1 MSSAIKDGGLPAA
14 EDLPGLLSAWA
25 ARNPDEVALS
35 YLDFRSHSGGAQS
48 AWTWRELDA
57 RVGAVAAWLQ
67 RRVRKGA
74 PVAVLI
80 GQTPDYVVAFL
91 GALRAGAAAVPL
103 FTPDMP
109 GHGDRLA
116 AVLRDCASSTVLTTQ
131 DAAPSVTAFVETH
144 RLPVAQVISVDTLPS
159 AIAAHFEPVP
169 LAQNDLA
176 YLQYTSGSTGDPRGV
191 MITHGNVVANA
202 RQANRAYGVRPDSVT
217 VSWLPLF
224 HDMGLVLSVAAP
236 LVAGVRTVLMDPLAF
251 VERPERWL
259 RALSVN
265 PGAIS
270 AAPSFAYAYAAAKV
284 SDWEKSRLRLDTV
297 TALID
302 GSEPVQA
309 AVIERFHTAFGPC
322 GLRPEVHRP
331 SYGLAEATVFVSAS
345 RPGRP
350 AVDHRFDRVALA
362 EGRAVTVDDDAADVV
377 RLVSCGQPIEQGVLV
392 VDPTTRA
399 PSAPGRVGE
408 VWVAGPNV
416 GSGYWNRPEE
426 SARVF
431 RNCVDGPGAPA
442 GPWLA
447 TGDLGVWYDGELY
460 ITGRIKDL
468 IVVDGRNHYPHD
480 VERTVEAA
488 HQAIRPRNVVAF
500 AVSGADGERAV
511 VLAERAKTVPAHGL
525 DHSAVAAAVRAAVA
539 DRHALTLRE
548 VQIVA
553 PDSLPRTSSGKLS
566 RIACRERYLA
576 DSLAETGPS

>member
-1 MSSAIKDGGLPAA
+1 MNSAIRNGGQPAA

-25 ARNPDEVALS
+25 ARHPDEVALS
-35 YLDFRSHSGGAQS
+35 YLDFRSHSGGSQS
-48 AWTWRELDA
+48 TWTWRELDA

-74 PVAVLI
+74 PVAICI
-80 GQTPDYVVAFL
+80 GQTPDYVIAFL

-109 GHGDRLA
+109 GHAERLA
-116 AVLRDCASSTVLTTQ
+116 AVLGDCASSTVLTTQ
-131 DAAPSVTAFVETH
+131 DSAPSVTAFVETH

-169 LAQNDLA
+169 LAQDDLA

-202 RQANRAYGVRPDSVT
+202 RQANRAYGLRSDSVT

-265 PGAIS
+265 PSAIS
-270 AAPSFAYAYAAAKV
+270 AAPSFAYAYAASRV

-309 AVIERFHTAFGPC
+309 GVIERFRAAFGPC
-322 GLRPEVHRP
+322 GLKPEVHRP
-331 SYGLAEATVFVSAS
+331 SYGLAEATVFVSTS
-345 RPGRP
+345 RPGKGP
-350 AVDHRFDRVALA
+350 VDRCFDRIALA
-362 EGRAVTVDDDAADVV
+362 EGRAVQVSADADDVV

-392 VDPTTRA
+392 VDPKSRV
-399 PSAPGRVGE
+399 PRPDGHVGE

-416 GSGYWNRPEE
+416 GTGYWNRPEE
-426 SARVF
+426 SGRVF
-431 RNCVDGPGAPA
+431 RNAVAGAPA
-442 GPWLA
+442 ADGPWLA
-447 TGDLGVWYDGELY
+447 TGDLGVLFDGELY

-488 HQAIRPRNVVAF
+488 HEAIRPRNVVVF

-511 VLAERAKTVPAHGL
+511 VLAERVKSVSAADLDRPEVEAK
-525 DHSAVAAAVRAAVA
+525 VRAAVA
-539 DRHALTLRE
+539 ERHGLPLRE
-548 VQIVA
+548 VRIVP

-576 DSLAETGPS
+576 DSLAETGPA